1 MDTWGDTADFRGHVC
16 GREVMLRRIR
26 DNLWGVLALVGLIW
40 LIFGVSFV
48 IDLKP
53 LALVPRT
60 IKGLS
65 GILTLPF
72 LHQDLKELLGNTV
85 PLTVLLFMLRATRKR
100 PWRILVS
107 LIAGSGT
114 LLWVFGRPEPHM
126 GCSVLLY
133 SLAAYLIAA
142 GVCERKPLPIAAAV
156 LVTVLYGTLFWGL
169 FSWDGQLLGA
179 FFGAI
184 YAQRTLR
191 GSERR
196 SEERGNAGSDA
207 ANSVLS
213 GNRGIQSETS
223 QSQAADFP
231 RANDGLQESQGR

>member
-1 MDTWGDTADFRGHVC
+1 
-16 GREVMLRRIR
+16 MLRRIR

-40 LIFGVSFV
+40 LIFGISFV

-60 IKGLS
+60 IKGLP

-107 LIAGSGT
+107 LIAGSGA

-223 QSQAADFP
+223 QSQAADLP
-231 RANDGLQESQGR
+231 RANDGLGESQGR

>member
-1 MDTWGDTADFRGHVC
+1 
-16 GREVMLRRIR
+16 MLRRIR

-40 LIFGVSFV
+40 LIFGISFV

-60 IKGLS
+60 IKGLP

-107 LIAGSGT
+107 LIAGSGA

-223 QSQAADFP
+223 QSQAADLP

>member
-1 MDTWGDTADFRGHVC
+1 
-16 GREVMLRRIR
+16 MLRRIR

-40 LIFGVSFV
+40 LIFGISFV

-60 IKGLS
+60 IKGLP

-107 LIAGSGT
+107 LIAGSGA

-196 SEERGNAGSDA
+196 SEERGNAGSEA
-207 ANSVLS
+207 TNSVLS

-223 QSQAADFP
+223 QSPAADLP
-231 RANDGLQESQGR
+231 RTNDGLGESQGR

>member
-1 MDTWGDTADFRGHVC
+1 
-16 GREVMLRRIR
+16 MLRRIR

-107 LIAGSGT
+107 LFAGSGT